1 MRDLIIRGGENI
13 YPIEI
18 ENRLAEHPAVAEA
31 CVVGVPHHQ
40 LGQEVAAV
48 VVLHPD
54 ATLDPPAVQAWAAE
68 SLAAYKVPAHVLFR
82 DELPYNATG
91 KVVKRDVEDDVRDAL
106 G

>member
-1 MRDLIIRGGENI
+1 
-13 YPIEI
+13 
-18 ENRLAEHPAVAEA
+18 
-31 CVVGVPHHQ
+31 VPHHQ

-48 VVLHPD
+48 VVLHPG
-54 ATLDPPAVQAWAAE
+54 AALDPPTVQAWAAE

-91 KVVKRDVEDDVRDAL
+91 KVVKRDVEDDVHDAL